1 MSSKKYLSLGASALA
16 LTLAASTYA
25 EAQQYLPT
33 INVGNKSRGKAQKPV
48 TAARNVSPTTSASSE
63 PVQTLGQKID
73 GDAPN
78 SIWSPTTADGKS
90 AYIEKWQIPSQSA
103 SITRT
108 QIERTINIVDTQ
120 DAVKYMPSLFVRK
133 RNNGD
138 TDSVLETRTWGINS
152 SARSLVYADDLLL
165 TPLINNNNGNGSPRW
180 GLVAPEEIERV
191 DFLYGPFSAQYA
203 GNSIGGVLKITTRM
217 PEKLTATA
225 KNITNFM
232 DWSQYGE
239 QKFLVNNVTQLFVGD
254 KINDFMWNVS
264 GNWQRGSQNPLTY
277 VVNNTPSQGTFLA
290 TPGAFDLGGKFNQPT
305 GIIGST
311 GNLVNDQ
318 VQGKAKFA
326 YDINTKTRATYTLGF
341 YSNDGTSYTNNYLV
355 QGGGD
360 YFGGYQPLGTKAG
373 GARTS
378 VTADQF
384 TPNFTTKNA
393 TDFATGRYRIQ
404 QKLLTNAAAVRS
416 NTGGLF
422 DYEISASNFTYL
434 QNDQRNPWSA
444 AVPYGGYTQTGR
456 VNKQGGTYWT
466 LLDINGILRPE
477 DGLLKGHNIS
487 FGMHGDQFNLNNPTY
502 YTLDWAS
509 GEASA
514 YGFAQTIARG
524 TTRTKALWVQD
535 AKNLTDD
542 LKLTVGLRAENW
554 MATNGVN
561 QTNPYSMPA
570 TGFGVIA
577 PYTQTQIRDM
587 NPVYQPNLYST
598 RFSPKGSLEY
608 KYDSKWTVV
617 GNIGMANRFPTVG
630 ELYNLNINTSSNTN
644 VLPNPY
650 LRPEVALNKE
660 INFNRKI
667 GEAGNMRVTLF
678 DEEVRDAIIAQVG
691 TAYGSSTGAILT
703 SRNTN
708 IDRIRNSG
716 VEATVT
722 KDDVF
727 IKGLEMSGN
736 MTWVNS
742 RIIANSTWSPG
753 AVPITPAAVTGA
765 SNYDSWCWSVVGKR
779 VPYVPEWRY
788 KYTVNW
794 RPDDHWSF
802 FAAMRYQS
810 KVYSIMSNNDTGT
823 NTYTGFDR
831 FFLVDLKATYKTD
844 KHWMLDL
851 GIDNVNNYK
860 YTLFHPFPQRTYY
873 LSAKYEL
880 GDQKKGEEGIFAGD
894 SIAAPDVS
902 NWIKQ
907 VPFTLDPD
915 ERDFVA
921 TTVKKAPVAQPTT
934 KWQGIYAG
942 LNAGGAWGSNSTQ
955 IIANALTTPDSSLT
969 NYGSNAS
976 STAAYSAAPYSAGSN
991 FTGFMGGGQLGY
1003 NYQVAEKVI
1012 IGAETDIQ
1020 AVGGI
1025 TGNAPIYGLGSDAK
1039 NVKYSTFSNQ
1049 KTNLGYIGTA
1059 RGRFGYAFAP
1069 TLLIY
1074 GTGGLAYGGVN
1085 AQINYG
1091 SSDTQGGAG
1100 IGSSSTSATLVGWN
1114 AGGGF
1119 EWMFMPNWSV
1129 KAEYLYYNLGNIT
1142 TPATIV
1148 ASANNAWSYQA
1159 TNSTQFT
1166 GNLAR
1171 AGVNYHINWDTT
1183 PVVVAKY

>member
-1 MSSKKYLSLGASALA
+1 MSRKYLSLGVSAIALTIASA
-16 LTLAASTYA
+16 SIA

-33 INVGNKSRGKAQKPV
+33 INVGSKTRGKPQKPV
-48 TAARNVSPTTSASSE
+48 AAARNVTPTTAAPAE

-90 AYIEKWQIPSQSA
+90 AYIEKWQLPSQSA

-108 QIERTINIVDTQ
+108 QIERTINIVDSQ

-165 TPLINNNNGNGSPRW
+165 TPLIANNNTTGAPRF
-180 GLVAPEEIERV
+180 GLIAPEEIERV

-203 GNSIGGVLKITTRM
+203 GNSMGGVLKYTTRM

-232 DWSQYGE
+232 DFSQYGE

-264 GNWQRGSQNPLTY
+264 GNWQRGSQQPLTY
-277 VVNNTPSQGTFLA
+277 VVNGATSAISPALFLA
-290 TPGAFDLGGKFNQPT
+290 TPGAFDIGGKFNQPT
-305 GIIGST
+305 GVIGSAS
-311 GNLVNDQ
+311 NLVNDQ

-326 YDINTKTRATYTLGF
+326 YDLNTTTRATYTLGLF
-341 YSNDGTSYTNNYLV
+341 SNDGTAYINNYLV
-355 QGGGD
+355 NGGGE
-360 YFGGYQPLGTKAG
+360 YFGGVQPLNSGGTKKA
-373 GARTS
+373 
-378 VTADQF
+378 TADQF
-384 TPNFTTKNA
+384 TTNMSSTNA
-393 TDFATGRYRIQ
+393 QSFANGRYRVQ
-404 QKLLTNAAAVRS
+404 QKLLTNAGAIKS

-434 QNDQRNPWSA
+434 ENNTMQPNSG
-444 AVPYGGYTQTGR
+444 AVPYGGWTSTGR
-456 VNKQGGTYWT
+456 VNKLGGTYWT
-466 LLDINGILRPE
+466 LFDANGIVRPD

-502 YTLDWAS
+502 YTLSWPS

-542 LKLTVGLRAENW
+542 IKLTVGLRAENW
-554 MATNGVN
+554 MATNGIN
-561 QTNPYSMPA
+561 QSNPVSLPA
-570 TGFGVIA
+570 TGFGLIA
-577 PYTQTQIRDM
+577 PYNPSQIAQM
-587 NPVYQPNLYST
+587 NPIYQPNLYST

-608 KYDSKWTVV
+608 KYDDKWTIV
-617 GNIGMANRFPTVG
+617 GNIGMANRFATVS
-630 ELYNLNINTSSNTN
+630 ELYSLALNTSAGSN
-644 VLPNPY
+644 VYPNPY
-650 LRPEVALNKE
+650 LKPEVALNKE
-660 INFNRKI
+660 INFNRKF
-667 GEAGNMRVTLF
+667 GETGNMRVTLF
-678 DEEVRDAIIAQVG
+678 DEEVRDAIIAQY
-691 TAYGSSTGAILT
+691 TTSTSATSSAYVSSQ
-703 SRNTN
+703 NVN
-708 IDRIRNSG
+708 IQRIRNSG

-727 IKGLEMSGN
+727 LKGLEMSGN
-736 MTWVNS
+736 VTWVNS
-742 RIIANSTWSPG
+742 RIISDPTWIPSTIPTSPAN
-753 AVPITPAAVTGA
+753 VLTG
-765 SNYDSWCWSVVGKR
+765 NYDSWCWTVVGKR

-788 KYTVNW
+788 KYTINW
-794 RPDDHWSF
+794 RPDKNWSF

-810 KVYSIMSNNDTGT
+810 KIYSVFSNNDTGT
-823 NTYTGFDR
+823 NTYQGFDR

-844 KHWMLDL
+844 NHWMLDL

-880 GDQKKGEEGIFAGD
+880 GDQKKGAEGIFAGD
-894 SIAAPDVS
+894 SIAAPDIN

-921 TTVKKAPVAQPTT
+921 TTVKKAPTAEPIT
-934 KWQGIYAG
+934 KWGGIYAG
-942 LNAGGAWGSNSTQ
+942 INAGGAWGSNSSQ
-955 IIANALTTPDSSLT
+955 IAAYGLTTPPASLT
-969 NYGSNAS
+969 GYGSNAS
-976 STAAYSAAPYSAGSN
+976 SAAAYSASPYSAGTN
-991 FTGFMGGGQLGY
+991 FTGFIGGGQIGY
-1003 NYQVAEKVI
+1003 NRQVAEKII

-1020 AVGGI
+1020 AVGSI
-1025 TGNAPIYGLGSDAK
+1025 TGNAPIYGLGSDTS

-1049 KTNLGYIGTA
+1049 KADLNYLGTV

-1069 TLLIY
+1069 TLLIF

-1085 AQINYG
+1085 AQINYS

-1100 IGSSSTSATLVGWN
+1100 IGSSSSSTTLVGWN
-1114 AGGGF
+1114 AGGGV
-1119 EWMFMPNWSV
+1119 EWMFMTNWSV
-1129 KAEYLYYNLGNIT
+1129 KAEYLYYNLGNIS

-1148 ASANNAWSYQA
+1148 TSANNAWSYQA

-1171 AGVNYHINWDTT
+1171 AGVNYHLNWDAT
-1183 PVVVAKY
+1183 PVVLAKY